1 MNKSSNNVVAFPKTK
16 IPSNMPTTIEE
27 IEDNMD
33 MIRQIHIQETIE
45 TVMPILFDQ
54 LSIAGFQPEHE
65 DDDTKEAAFIVE
77 AVRSLLCKVYSV
89 SHPFQIISENI
100 FAEREDG
107 NLEIAENIKIT
118 ISDKPE
124 PENEKE

>member
-1 MNKSSNNVVAFPKTK
+1 MNKSSNNVVTFPKTK

-54 LSIAGFQPEHE
+54 ISIAGFQP
-65 DDDTKEAAFIVE
+65 DRK
-77 AVRSLLCKVYSV
+77 SV
-89 SHPFQIISENI
+89 V
-100 FAEREDG
+100 
-107 NLEIAENIKIT
+107 
-118 ISDKPE
+118 
-124 PENEKE
+124 

>member
-1 MNKSSNNVVAFPKTK
+1 MNKNSNNVVTFPKTK

-54 LSIAGFQPEHE
+54 ISIAGFQPAHE
-65 DDDTKEAAFIVE
+65 DDDIKEASFIVE
-77 AVRSLLCKVYSV
+77 AVRSLLCKVYGV
-89 SHPFQIISENI
+89 SHPFQVISENI
-100 FAEREDG
+100 FLEKEDG

-118 ISDKPE
+118 ISNKPDS
-124 PENEKE
+124 EKE